1 MPSPSESL
9 SAGRSVI
16 TASVEPMRSAAA
28 PAAAAAR
35 TTCRERSTEPSLDS
49 MGAGAYK
56 ELILRFSKL
65 RGRAR
70 ARARPPPRLPR
81 TGAPSFADDFSEGHA
96 SVDLRDA
103 DLDLVP
109 DLRPRDEDHE
119 VRNPRESVAFPSD
132 IFDLGLVHLPL
143 LHRDVRRSEA
153 RPRIRHPQPHAVT
166 PLPPPRFASAVRYI
180 MIYGA
185 TPSNAARLTIGAV
198 RSGPFRHRRAERI
211 GGSGSGRRCRQSGR

>member
-65 RGRAR
+65 RIALRELSLGR
-70 ARARPPPRLPR
+70 PPRLPR
-81 TGAPSFADDFSEGHA
+81 TGATSFADDFSERHA

-109 DLRPRDEDHE
+109 DLRPGDEDHE
-119 VRNPRESVAFPSD
+119 VRDPRQSVAFPSD

-143 LHRDVRRSEA
+143 LHRNVRRSKA
-153 RPRIRHPQPHAVT
+153 RPRIRHPRPHAVT
-166 PLPPPRFASAVRYI
+166 PLPPPLFASAVRYI
-180 MIYGA
+180 MI
-185 TPSNAARLTIGAV
+185 
-198 RSGPFRHRRAERI
+198 
-211 GGSGSGRRCRQSGR
+211 

>member
-9 SAGRSVI
+9 SAGRSVS

-70 ARARPPPRLPR
+70 ARARPPPIPR
-81 TGAPSFADDFSEGHA
+81 TGAPSFADDFSERHA

-103 DLDLVP
+103 DLDLGP
-109 DLRPRDEDHE
+109 HLRPRAEHHE
-119 VRNPRESVAFPSD
+119 LLDPRESAAFPPDVSNLA
-132 IFDLGLVHLPL
+132 FVHL
-143 LHRDVRRSEA
+143 
-153 RPRIRHPQPHAVT
+153 
-166 PLPPPRFASAVRYI
+166 
-180 MIYGA
+180 
-185 TPSNAARLTIGAV
+185 
-198 RSGPFRHRRAERI
+198 
-211 GGSGSGRRCRQSGR
+211 